1 MSSKWTFACAHSN
14 HDQISEPADHSH
26 NTTAELYHLYKV
38 NESVA
43 FSQLFPDEEY
53 QDWTIRELHR
63 RAIKASHTLT
73 TKKRIRVKVCLSKA
87 VELRQ
92 TVSTRYKDA
101 PVESR
106 VQHHGFLSL
115 IQSIITLLEAVPG
128 RIRNE
133 KNADEPKR
141 VDRMV
146 NQYQVLECEDGDN
159 PEDSECSEKSD
170 KHERPDDSGHEA
182 VSIEADVAAEASIRE
197 IIYLQFLEDIQ
208 KRVAQAEDGISRAEA
223 GRISFATA
231 AMILT
236 TLLREIKTIVSV
248 ETLLNPSWFKSSDLE
263 RLVKIPLQ
271 LEHISAGYSY
281 WQELQ
286 DCVNNIFMD
295 VEDMSK
301 PYLEF
306 EHDIQEPMAPVRW
319 VPSPSV
325 CWVVGAGP
333 FWGSVVFE
341 NHDEVDVYSVY
352 CDPVHDFGFLRFD
365 PKAVKH
371 THCDGLQ
378 LRPDLAAVGLQT
390 RIVGNDAGE
399 KVSILPAIISRL
411 DPNAPTYGQRYCD
424 FNTCYYQAHASA
436 TGGSSGSPVVN
447 IDGFV
452 VALLAGGRTDDAS
465 TDFFLP
471 LDRPLRALR
480 CLQADKPIP
489 RGDIQCQ
496 FLFKPFDECNVRQAF
511 PSDNNLLVAETVL
524 PNGPSNHKIEEGD
537 IIMMINGE
545 IMTKFERFDDILD
558 SNVNGT
564 IRLQLQRGGEDL
576 QFEIDVGDLHVIT
589 PNRFVSFAGA
599 IFHTLSYQMA
609 RRYAVACQGV
619 FVSGVVGASS
629 FFYVGAGCIIL
640 SVGNTKVPDL
650 DTFVKVMEAIPDESK
665 VVVSYK
671 HIADLHT
678 LHHEDICIDRHWFPR
693 MELGI
698 RNDKTGQWDFVKLAD
713 PLSPT
718 VSVPGSAH
726 FTKLESLEL
735 RHAAAADVVQ
745 SLVHIDFVTPLQ
757 LDGYPFTR
765 CWTMGLVIDAE
776 KGLVVASRGLLP
788 FDLCDVKVTIAHSV
802 TVSGKI
808 CFLHPLE
815 NYVIV
820 QYDPQLVGAPVRS
833 ARLSTER
840 ISPGTLINFV
850 GYNEH
855 RELVHTS
862 TTVTDVRSA
871 EVPATSS
878 IPRYRTPNL
887 DHVTVDTKLSLACGS
902 GVLVSDSGV
911 IQALW
916 FSYLGEWS
924 NHSHKHMFYNMGL
937 ATSAL
942 LPVVYQVREGIIPSL
957 RMLPVQ
963 FSSIAL
969 GKAKPRGLSDDWIGK
984 ITRANK
990 TRLFMVSRR
999 TVERSE
1005 QSTPLLEG
1013 DLLLTLNGRLVV
1025 EVFDLNAMYNHEVLD
1040 VVVIREG
1047 REHRL
1052 KVNTVTTDDLSELHS
1067 DVYITFNDLGSPA
1080 DHFHLKPTD
1089 FITHVDGHSTPNLE
1103 VFSEITKKI
1112 PDNTYFRLKIVT
1124 SNNVRKVVTMK
1135 KNEHYFPLKEWI
1147 KDACGWRMET
1157 FRS

>member
-1 MSSKWTFACAHSN
+1 
-14 HDQISEPADHSH
+14 
-26 NTTAELYHLYKV
+26 
-38 NESVA
+38 
-43 FSQLFPDEEY
+43 
-53 QDWTIRELHR
+53 
-63 RAIKASHTLT
+63 
-73 TKKRIRVKVCLSKA
+73 
-87 VELRQ
+87 
-92 TVSTRYKDA
+92 
-101 PVESR
+101 
-106 VQHHGFLSL
+106 
-115 IQSIITLLEAVPG
+115 
-128 RIRNE
+128 
-133 KNADEPKR
+133 
-141 VDRMV
+141 
-146 NQYQVLECEDGDN
+146 
-159 PEDSECSEKSD
+159 
-170 KHERPDDSGHEA
+170 
-182 VSIEADVAAEASIRE
+182 
-197 IIYLQFLEDIQ
+197 
-208 KRVAQAEDGISRAEA
+208 
-223 GRISFATA
+223 
-231 AMILT
+231 
-236 TLLREIKTIVSV
+236 
-248 ETLLNPSWFKSSDLE
+248 
-263 RLVKIPLQ
+263 
-271 LEHISAGYSY
+271 
-281 WQELQ
+281 
-286 DCVNNIFMD
+286 
-295 VEDMSK
+295 
-301 PYLEF
+301 
-306 EHDIQEPMAPVRW
+306 
-319 VPSPSV
+319 
-325 CWVVGAGP
+325 
-333 FWGSVVFE
+333 
-341 NHDEVDVYSVY
+341 
-352 CDPVHDFGFLRFD
+352 
-365 PKAVKH
+365 
-371 THCDGLQ
+371 
-378 LRPDLAAVGLQT
+378 
-390 RIVGNDAGE
+390 
-399 KVSILPAIISRL
+399 
-411 DPNAPTYGQRYCD
+411 
-424 FNTCYYQAHASA
+424 
-436 TGGSSGSPVVN
+436 
-447 IDGFV
+447 
-452 VALLAGGRTDDAS
+452 
-465 TDFFLP
+465 
-471 LDRPLRALR
+471 
-480 CLQADKPIP
+480 
-489 RGDIQCQ
+489 
-496 FLFKPFDECNVRQAF
+496 
-511 PSDNNLLVAETVL
+511 
-524 PNGPSNHKIEEGD
+524 
-537 IIMMINGE
+537 MMINGE

-990 TRLFMVSRR
+990 TRLFM
-999 TVERSE
+999 
-1005 QSTPLLEG
+1005 
-1013 DLLLTLNGRLVV
+1013 
-1025 EVFDLNAMYNHEVLD
+1025 
-1040 VVVIREG
+1040 
-1047 REHRL
+1047 
-1052 KVNTVTTDDLSELHS
+1052 LSELHS